1 MKAIVFCGYHH
12 TGKTTLLERAIPPLA
27 RRGRRV
33 GVVKHASGI
42 LDFGA
47 GGKDLSRYVSA
58 GAVEV
63 HMLALSHGGSRGTG
77 GAPDP
82 LPVFRGEGAP
92 VSPVEDPLESRL
104 ERILAETSVDIVLV
118 EGFKEYRGP
127 VPRIVFGRNME
138 EIERLVDGNTVGY
151 AGFGLDTPRPGEAR
165 REACPD
171 ERHAAGRRPSPCFL
185 PMDFDPEDLADFL
198 ESISRR

>member
-1 MKAIVFCGYHH
+1 MNAIVFCGYHH
-12 TGKTTLLERAIPPLA
+12 TGKTTLLERAIPPLS

-33 GVVKHASGI
+33 GVVKHASGR

-47 GGKDLSRYVSA
+47 GGKDLSRYMSA

-63 HMLALSHGGSRGTG
+63 HMLALSHGGSRETG

-82 LPVFRGEGAP
+82 AAGL
-92 VSPVEDPLESRL
+92 LESHL
-104 ERILAETSVDIVLV
+104 ERILAETSADIVLI

-127 VPRIVFGRNME
+127 VPRIVFGKNVE
-138 EIERLVDGNTVGY
+138 EIEGLVDENTVGY
-151 AGFGLDTPRPGEAR
+151 SGFGLNPPRPGEAR

-171 ERHAAGRRPSPCFL
+171 ERRVAGRRPDPCFL
-185 PMDFDPEDLADFL
+185 PMDIEPEDLADFL
-198 ESISRR
+198 ESISRRWTTGPRPRTFRS